1 MPQSIYTRGKN
12 EQGKWRYS
20 RIETG
25 KGRKTSQ
32 LEPPFFVRPFRNGK
46 QVWHALGAQTFRDA
60 ETEATQV
67 GVGLEA
73 QAQGLTVAEL
83 DNNPNRITLAKAIEK
98 FIKNAEA
105 SKKHRTVN
113 GYKLNLSNFVES
125 ASASGIKF
133 LDQINGDTIRE
144 FRDFLREDG
153 YEIRTLHNR
162 VITVISMLKK
172 NGIKTDFSMADDLQ
186 PFQEEIAQPY
196 NEDTLKKLFA
206 AMDETELVNGKKYSG
221 KGFGEKIRYLFFL
234 GSGCRDK
241 EVTFA
246 AWDDIDFEKKT
257 YHVRAKA
264 DAGFSSKKHEDR
276 IIPIPTSLVELLK
289 ARKPKAPH
297 QRWIFVNEEGR
308 PDNHFLRKLKRIA
321 FHAGLNCG
329 ECKTVVTK
337 GRYESKYKANV
348 TCKDDPVCEDFYLH
362 RFRKTCATRWH
373 EAGIPMRN
381 IQVWLAHKSLET
393 TQIYLGLTDSSKLRG
408 DIDRA
413 FGD

>member
-46 QVWHALGAQTFRDA
+46 QVWHALGAQTFKDA

-83 DNNPNRITLAKAIEK
+83 ADNPNRITLAKAVEK

-105 SKKHRTVN
+105 SKKHRSVN
-113 GYKLNLSNFVES
+113 GYKLNLSQFLKSTQV
-125 ASASGIKF
+125 KF
-133 LDQINGDTIRE
+133 LDQVNGEIVRE
-144 FRDFLREDG
+144 FRDFLREKD
-153 YEIRTLHNR
+153 YSPRTQHNR
-162 VITVISMLKK
+162 VITVLSVLKK
-172 NGIKTDFSMADDLQ
+172 NGIKTDFLMKDDL
-186 PFQEEIAQPY
+186 PKFQEEIAQPY
-196 NEDTLKKLFA
+196 GEEVLKKLFA
-206 AMDETELVNGKKYSG
+206 AMDSEE
-221 KGFGEKIRYLFFL
+221 EIRYLFFL
-234 GSGCRDK
+234 GTGCRDK

-257 YHVRAKA
+257 YHVRAKL
-264 DAGFSSKKHEDR
+264 DAGFSPKNHEDR
-276 IIPIPTSLVELLK
+276 VIPLPTSLVEQLK
-289 ARKPKAPH
+289 KRKRNAPH
-297 QRWIFVNEEGR
+297 ARWIFVNEEGR

-321 FHAGLNCG
+321 LHAGLNCG
-329 ECKTVVTK
+329 KCNTAVTK
-337 GRYESKYKANV
+337 GRYETKYKAQV
-348 TCKDDPVCEDFYLH
+348 TCMDDPVCEQFYLH

-373 EAGIPMRN
+373 EAGVPLRN
-381 IQVWLAHKSLET
+381 IQIWLAHKSLET
-393 TQIYLGLTDSSKLRG
+393 TQIYLGATDSTKLRG
-408 DIDRA
+408 NIDRA

>member
-46 QVWHALGAQTFRDA
+46 QVWHALGAQTFKDA
-60 ETEATQV
+60 ETEAAQV

-83 DNNPNRITLAKAIEK
+83 ADNPNRITLAKAVEK

-105 SKKHRTVN
+105 SKKHRSVN
-113 GYKLNLSNFVES
+113 GYKLNLSQFLKSTQV
-125 ASASGIKF
+125 KF
-133 LDQINGDTIRE
+133 LDQVNGEIVRE
-144 FRDFLREDG
+144 FRDFLREKD
-153 YEIRTLHNR
+153 YSPRTQHNR
-162 VITVISMLKK
+162 VITVLSVLKK
-172 NGIKTDFSMADDLQ
+172 NGIKTDFLMKDDL
-186 PFQEEIAQPY
+186 PKFQEEIAQPY
-196 NEDTLKKLFA
+196 GEEVLKKLFA
-206 AMDETELVNGKKYSG
+206 AMDSEE
-221 KGFGEKIRYLFFL
+221 EIRYLFFL
-234 GSGCRDK
+234 GTGCRDK

-257 YHVRAKA
+257 YHVRAKL
-264 DAGFSSKKHEDR
+264 DAGFSPKNHEDR
-276 IIPIPTSLVELLK
+276 VIPLPTSLVEQLK
-289 ARKPKAPH
+289 KRKRNAPH
-297 QRWIFVNEEGR
+297 ARWIFVNEEGR

-321 FHAGLNCG
+321 LHAGLNCG
-329 ECKTVVTK
+329 KCNTAVTK
-337 GRYESKYKANV
+337 GRYETKYKAQV
-348 TCKDDPVCEDFYLH
+348 TCMDDPVCEQFYLH

-373 EAGIPMRN
+373 EAGVPLRN
-381 IQVWLAHKSLET
+381 IQIWLAHKSLET
-393 TQIYLGLTDSSKLRG
+393 TQIYLGATDSTKLRG
-408 DIDRA
+408 NIDRA